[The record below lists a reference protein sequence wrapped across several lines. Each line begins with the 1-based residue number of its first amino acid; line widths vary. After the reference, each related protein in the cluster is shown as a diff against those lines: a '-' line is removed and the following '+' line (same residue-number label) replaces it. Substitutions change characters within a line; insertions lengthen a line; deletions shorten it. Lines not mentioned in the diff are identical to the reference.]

1 MGSQTDM
8 TERLTH
14 TPRAKNHVIR
24 VLEEKERYKKEKV
37 LEDWFFS
44 NLMEKNTKC
53 EELLLQQSEK
63 KKKSGNLWEATGRT
77 MRKDERHYILLPPN
91 YFHIKCYM
99 SL

>member
-1 MGSQTDM
+1 MVGVGTSRGCDG
-8 TERLTH
+8 L
-14 TPRAKNHVIR
+14 
-24 VLEEKERYKKEKV
+24 VLQM
-37 LEDWFFS
+37 
-44 NLMEKNTKC
+44 MEKNTKC
-53 EELLLQQSEK
+53 EELLLQQSE

>member
-44 NLMEKNTKC
+44 NLMEKNNK
-53 EELLLQQSEK
+53 
-63 KKKSGNLWEATGRT
+63 
-77 MRKDERHYILLPPN
+77 
-91 YFHIKCYM
+91 
-99 SL
+99 